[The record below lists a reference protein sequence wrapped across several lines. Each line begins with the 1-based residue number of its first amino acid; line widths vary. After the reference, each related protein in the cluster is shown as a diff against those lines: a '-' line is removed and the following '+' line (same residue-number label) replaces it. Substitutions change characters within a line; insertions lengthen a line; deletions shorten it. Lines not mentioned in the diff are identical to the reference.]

1 MSVQYVTDDAGD
13 TTAVIIPIG
22 EWEAILHKLHEDNP
36 EINDTEYQLQ
46 NEIMKKRL
54 LEARGRSGSR
64 TWKEVRDAPDL

>member
-1 MSVQYVTDDAGD
+1 MPVQYVTDNAGD

-36 EINDTEYQLQ
+36 EINDTEYLLQ

-54 LEARGRSGSR
+54 SEARDRSGGK
-64 TWKEVRDAPDL
+64 TWKEVGDALDL